1 MYSFKERMIPLSK
14 KSLYQ
19 LYEDL
24 DLSEE
29 NHKLYKTM
37 KDIILLNMYKH
48 ILTTL
53 KNDAFKYDYDNLL
66 PPSRLLKD
74 RNDQPTFKFGIGKER
89 NNIVSKL
96 ILIPMIKK
104 NKTYILTEMTV
115 INQKD
120 GQSFKETHQIPF
132 PIKYLDFTNQEFDF
146 NYLAHESKVRESIFN
161 NIMKPYYKT
170 PFKENNAIIRELAT
184 SFKDVFI

>member
-1 MYSFKERMIPLSK
+1 MSPLSK
-14 KSLYQ
+14 KPLYQ
-19 LYEDL
+19 LYADL

-48 ILTTL
+48 MLTTL

-66 PPSRLLKD
+66 PSLRALRD
-74 RNDQPTFKFGIGKER
+74 RNNQSKFTLSIKKER

-96 ILIPMIKK
+96 TLTPIIEK
-104 NKTYILTEMTV
+104 NKTYILTEMIA

-120 GQSFKETHQIPF
+120 GQSFKEMHRIPF
-132 PIKYLDFTNQEFDF
+132 PIQYLEFTNQEFDF

-170 PFKENNAIIRELAT
+170 PFKENNSVIRELAT